1 MQDVKSFDEIYQA
14 VFDSNGNIKACGRN
28 ACKELIKYTS
38 KTFHVSVGDED
49 TGFITDVDTVKKLH
63 AECSGV

>member
-1 MQDVKSFDEIYQA
+1 MKDVKSFDEMYQA
-14 VFDSNGNIKACGRN
+14 VFDSDGNIKACGRN
-28 ACKELIKYTS
+28 ACKELIKYIS
-38 KTFHVSVGDED
+38 KTFRVIVGDEN